1 MQCTFRI
8 FCSHHEQLKPESSF
22 RNGWID
28 HLNHNSL
35 LVIEN
40 SSLPSS
46 WSCIYWVELVL
57 QRNLVCCCSTARAFL
72 TFEIMNQKGWLCNQY
87 LEKRSLSKVG
97 PREGYFYPLPPQP
110 DSSFM
115 NPKASKIKNT
125 IELKQHLC
133 KSVKSSKSW
142 PPPPFRLTV
151 AAAAPRTFFQFYTQ
165 IIGGTR

>member
-40 SSLPSS
+40 STKFMIVHLLSRT
-46 WSCIYWVELVL
+46 CTTEEFGVL
-57 QRNLVCCCSTARAFL
+57 QHRARIFDL
-72 TFEIMNQKGWLCNQY
+72 WDNESKGMTLQSIPG
-87 LEKRSLSKVG
+87 KRSLSKVG

-142 PPPPFRLTV
+142 PPPPFQLTV
-151 AAAAPRTFFQFYTQ
+151 RQLLAHFSNS
-165 IIGGTR
+165 TRKLSVARAS

>member
-1 MQCTFRI
+1 MT
-8 FCSHHEQLKPESSF
+8 
-22 RNGWID
+22 
-28 HLNHNSL
+28 
-35 LVIEN
+35 
-40 SSLPSS
+40 
-46 WSCIYWVELVL
+46 L
-57 QRNLVCCCSTARAFL
+57 QS
-72 TFEIMNQKGWLCNQY
+72 IPG
-87 LEKRSLSKVG
+87 KRSLSKVG
-97 PREGYFYPLPPQP
+97 PREGYFYPLPPHP

-125 IELKQHLC
+125 IELKQQQHF

>member
-57 QRNLVCCCSTARAFL
+57 QRNLVCCCSTAARIFDL
-72 TFEIMNQKGWLCNQY
+72 WDNESKGMTLQSIPG
-87 LEKRSLSKVG
+87 KRSLSKVG

-142 PPPPFRLTV
+142 PPPPFQLTV
-151 AAAAPRTFFQFYTQ
+151 AAAPRTFFQFYTQ